1 MMPSDT
7 IEIVDDVGTPGKILT
22 GGGENTGARRTQRQ
36 EAAAVVND
44 DNDLN
49 DDGGA
54 AAALA
59 ESQKSLKDHEA
70 TARRERAERVAAQRQ
85 ADDLRRQLQ
94 ETQASRVEDRAAA
107 LKAELESAKTARDAA
122 SAAYR
127 AARES
132 GDLDSEQ
139 AAIELLTA
147 ANVNIRQGEAD
158 LARHGAAPR
167 ADGGAAPQPPA
178 QPSGQ
183 KFTPATQAWIDA
195 HPQFLTDPAYR
206 AACAGADQLARARGL
221 DVDTPE
227 YFRYVER
234 TIARELNGERD
245 TQQENRMDRGNSG
258 APPSRGSGNGPGSR
272 IVQTDI
278 GQMRVTSGANGKLS
292 IAFPDA
298 RDRADFEEA
307 ARICGMKLADY
318 CLEHV
323 KIDEDRRRGRPTG
336 LISGDGRR

>member
-7 IEIVDDVGTPGKILT
+7 IEIVDDDGQTGGILT
-22 GGGENTGARRTQRQ
+22 GGGESTAPRRAQRP
-36 EAAAVVND
+36 EPAAIVND
-44 DNDLN
+44 DIDLDG
-49 DDGGA
+49 DDA
-54 AAALA
+54 AGALA
-59 ESQKSLKDHEA
+59 QSQKALKDHEA

-85 ADDLRRQLQ
+85 AEDLRRQLQ

-107 LKAELESAKTARDAA
+107 LKAELDAAKTARDAA

-127 AARES
+127 AAREA
-132 GDLDSEQ
+132 GDLDGEQ

-167 ADGGAAPQPPA
+167 ADGGATAPTPQQPPA
-178 QPSGQ
+178 Q
-183 KFTPATQAWIDA
+183 KFTPETQAWIDA
-195 HPQFLTDPAYR
+195 HPQFLTDPAFR

-221 DVDTPE
+221 QVDTPE

-245 TQQENRMDRGNSG
+245 TRQENRMDRGNSG
-258 APPSRGSGNGPGSR
+258 APPSRGSGNGPGTR

-278 GQMRVTSGANGKLS
+278 GHMRVTPGPNGKLS

-298 RDRADFEEA
+298 RERADFEEA
-307 ARICGMKLADY
+307 ARICGMKLTDY
-318 CLEHV
+318 CLEQV

-336 LISGDGRR
+336 LVTGESRR

>member
-7 IEIVDDVGTPGKILT
+7 IEIVDEGGTPGEILT
-22 GGGENTGARRTQRQ
+22 GGGENTEGRRQQRAPSP
-36 EAAAVVND
+36 AAIVND
-44 DNDLN
+44 DDQNG
-49 DDGGA
+49 DDDA
-54 AAALA
+54 AGALA
-59 ESQKSLKDHEA
+59 QSQKALKDHEA
-70 TARRERAERVAAQRQ
+70 TARRERAERVAAQRR
-85 ADDLRRQLQ
+85 AEEAERLLQ
-94 ETQASRVEDRAAA
+94 EAWVGRVEDRAAA

-245 TQQENRMDRGNSG
+245 TQQENRMDRGN
-258 APPSRGSGNGPGSR
+258 
-272 IVQTDI
+272 
-278 GQMRVTSGANGKLS
+278 
-292 IAFPDA
+292 
-298 RDRADFEEA
+298 
-307 ARICGMKLADY
+307 
-318 CLEHV
+318 
-323 KIDEDRRRGRPTG
+323 
-336 LISGDGRR
+336 